1 MGKIK
6 QTFAWWCN
14 FQGGDAKTFLLDA
27 KKIGYIGTEFVPE
40 DQWDMVV
47 DNGML
52 VSAAPGN
59 DIKTGPNHRE
69 NHNAFEDAVCKA
81 LDQAVKYKIPNLV
94 IFSGN
99 REGIGDVEGAVNC
112 VEGFMR
118 VAKKAEEKGV
128 NLAFETLNSKNDHI
142 DYQCDSTNFAVYV
155 VKAVNSPRVKVLYDI
170 YHMQVMEGDVIATIK
185 KNIDYIC
192 HIHTAGVPGRMD
204 MDDTQELNYTG
215 IMNAIAATNYSGF
228 VGQEYCPK
236 GDALEAL
243 KVAYK
248 LCDV

>member
-1 MGKIK
+1 
-6 QTFAWWCN
+6 
-14 FQGGDAKTFLLDA
+14 
-27 KKIGYIGTEFVPE
+27 
-40 DQWDMVV
+40 
-47 DNGML
+47 
-52 VSAAPGN
+52 
-59 DIKTGPNHRE
+59 
-69 NHNAFEDAVCKA
+69 
-81 LDQAVKYKIPNLV
+81 
-94 IFSGN
+94 
-99 REGIGDVEGAVNC
+99 
-112 VEGFMR
+112 
-118 VAKKAEEKGV
+118 
-128 NLAFETLNSKNDHI
+128 
-142 DYQCDSTNFAVYV
+142 
-155 VKAVNSPRVKVLYDI
+155 
-170 YHMQVMEGDVIATIK
+170 TIK